1 MANKKYPY
9 ETDGPMKDIAASYPG
24 GLNIQVPK
32 TAQQQANDL
41 LGQINNRPGF
51 QYDPSTDPLWQ
62 NIRSQYIH
70 NGQRAM
76 EDTMGQAAGLTGGYG
91 STYAQGAGQQA
102 YNEYLLGLNGE
113 LATAY
118 DRARTA
124 YDADTA
130 DLYNRYNLALGA
142 AQDEYNR
149 GRDAL
154 ADERYA
160 QEYADDQAYRE
171 WQMRQ
176 AELDRQDQL
185 NKQSQNMAY
194 EMAMNMIST
203 GQTPSAELLAQ
214 AGVSADYARSMAGY
228 YAQQAALAAGYGG
241 SSGRSS
247 GSSGGRSSGGGGSRG
262 GGSGSGSGRGSGN
275 SDGLDSSKGGT
286 ITDAQQAQMVDYA
299 IQYGLDTAQRRF
311 ASLFPQAKYP
321 NRAQVWELIK
331 NAYKART
338 EGRSAGSTPLRQQK
352 NLDAPI

>member
-9 ETDGPMKDIAASYPG
+9 ETDGPLKDITASYPG

-32 TAQQQANDL
+32 TAQQQAKDL

-62 NIRSQYIH
+62 NIRSQYVH

-214 AGVSADYARSMAGY
+214 AGVSTDYARSMAGY
-228 YAQQAALAAGYGG
+228 YAQQAALAAGGG
-241 SSGRSS
+241 SSGGGNDSQRSYTPGKTPKS
-247 GSSGGRSSGGGGSRG
+247 P
-262 GGSGSGSGRGSGN
+262 N
-275 SDGLDSSKGGT
+275 PPAAEDYISDGLDSSKGGT

-321 NRAQVWELIK
+321 NRAQVWEIIK

-338 EGRSAGSTPLRQQK
+338 QGRSAGSTPLRQQK